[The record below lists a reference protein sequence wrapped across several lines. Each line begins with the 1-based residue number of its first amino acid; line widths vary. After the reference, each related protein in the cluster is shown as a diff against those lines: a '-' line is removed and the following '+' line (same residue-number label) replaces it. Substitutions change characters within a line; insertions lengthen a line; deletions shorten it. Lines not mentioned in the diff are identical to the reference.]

1 MKGDYNF
8 KKIEDKWQK
17 VWKKEEAFRASEDSQ
32 KKKYYCLEMYPY
44 PSGRIHMGQVRNYA
58 IGDVI
63 SRFMVMKDLNV
74 IHPIGWDALG
84 MPAENAA
91 ITQGIHPQ
99 KWTLDNISHMKGQ
112 LKRLGFSYDWSRE
125 VNTCLPEY
133 YKWNQWIFLKMF
145 DKGLAYRKKSRVN
158 WCPQCQTVLANE
170 QVIGE
175 KCWRCD
181 SVVKQKEMEQ
191 WFLKITDYAE
201 EILSGHDLL
210 EKWPEHVL
218 LMQKNWIGK
227 STGAHITFL
236 LSGSSQSIE
245 VFTTRIDTIFGA
257 TFMALSPEH
266 PLSQELIA
274 DSDQKEEH
282 QVWIQRTIETLRL
295 KKDVGEVEKEGIDT
309 GKKAINPFTGK
320 EIPVWIANFVL
331 MEYGTGAIMA
341 VPAHDQ
347 RDFEFAQKYSLPI
360 QEVIVPEGESPH
372 GKLEEAFED
381 YGVVVNSGPFS
392 GKHCD
397 DAMEEMA
404 QHAKENGFGRKSV
417 LYRIRDWGISRQRY
431 WGTPIPIIYCE
442 KCGTVGVPYEDLPVV
457 LPPEVKFSGEEG
469 SPLESEESFVKV
481 TCPKCKGDAR
491 RETDTM
497 DTFFDSSWYY
507 FRYTSAHEEKLPF
520 DPQSANYWL
529 PVDLYIG
536 GVEHAILHLI
546 YARFFCKLFR
556 DFGLTTIK
564 EPFPRLLAQGMVVK
578 DGAKMSKS
586 KGNVVD
592 PDDMIQKYGADSLRL
607 FILFASPPEKEF
619 IWTDEGVEGCFRFL
633 NRLWA
638 IVEDS
643 LDVFSEEASSP
654 EEERAGEAGK
664 LRVKMHQTIKKVSED
679 IEKRYHLN
687 TAISSLMEFY
697 NQIKKD
703 KDILRQSQ
711 EGRDLL
717 KEALESLILL
727 LSPFAPHLC
736 EELWEKTGHK
746 TFLFRTS
753 WPSFDSRLASEERV
767 TVVVQVNG
775 KLRDKFEADRG
786 SDEEEIKKEALGL
799 DRIKSIMGDKEPKKI
814 IYVQNKLV
822 NIVI

>member
-1 MKGDYNF
+1 
-8 KKIEDKWQK
+8 
-17 VWKKEEAFRASEDSQ
+17 
-32 KKKYYCLEMYPY
+32 
-44 PSGRIHMGQVRNYA
+44 
-58 IGDVI
+58 
-63 SRFMVMKDLNV
+63 
-74 IHPIGWDALG
+74 
-84 MPAENAA
+84 
-91 ITQGIHPQ
+91 
-99 KWTLDNISHMKGQ
+99 
-112 LKRLGFSYDWSRE
+112 
-125 VNTCLPEY
+125 
-133 YKWNQWIFLKMF
+133 
-145 DKGLAYRKKSRVN
+145 
-158 WCPQCQTVLANE
+158 
-170 QVIGE
+170 
-175 KCWRCD
+175 
-181 SVVKQKEMEQ
+181 
-191 WFLKITDYAE
+191 
-201 EILSGHDLL
+201 
-210 EKWPEHVL
+210 
-218 LMQKNWIGK
+218 
-227 STGAHITFL
+227 
-236 LSGSSQSIE
+236 
-245 VFTTRIDTIFGA
+245 
-257 TFMALSPEH
+257 
-266 PLSQELIA
+266 
-274 DSDQKEEH
+274 
-282 QVWIQRTIETLRL
+282 
-295 KKDVGEVEKEGIDT
+295 
-309 GKKAINPFTGK
+309 
-320 EIPVWIANFVL
+320 

>member
-1 MKGDYNF
+1 MKDDYDF
-8 KKIEDKWQK
+8 LKIEEKWQK
-17 VWKKEEAFRASEDSQ
+17 IWEKEGTFQSCEDPQ
-32 KKKYYCLEMYPY
+32 KTKYYCLEMYPY
-44 PSGRIHMGQVRNYA
+44 PSGRIHMGQVRNYT

-63 SRFMVMKDLNV
+63 SRYMFMKGFNV

-91 ITQGIHPQ
+91 ITEGIQPQ
-99 KWTLDNISHMKGQ
+99 KWTMDNIDHMRGQ

-145 DKGLAYRKKSRVN
+145 DRGLAYRKESWVN

-170 QVIGE
+170 QVIGDR
-175 KCWRCD
+175 CWRCD
-181 SVVKQKEMEQ
+181 SLVKQKKMEQ
-191 WFLKITDYAE
+191 WFLKITDYGE
-201 EILSGHDLL
+201 ELLSGHELL

-227 STGAHITFL
+227 STGAHVTFPL
-236 LSGSSQSIE
+236 LGSSQSIE
-245 VFTTRIDTIFGA
+245 VFTTRVDTIYGA
-257 TFMALSPEH
+257 TFIALSPEH

-274 DSDQKEEH
+274 GSPEE
-282 QVWIQRTIETLRL
+282 ETLREWIERNVEAMRIR
-295 KKDVGEVEKEGIDT
+295 KDLGDLEKEGVDT
-309 GKKAINPFTGK
+309 GKKAVNPYSGK
-320 EIPVWIANFVL
+320 EIPVWISNYVL

-360 QEVIVPEGESPH
+360 LEVIVPEGEHPK
-372 GKLEEAFED
+372 GKLDEAFEG
-381 YGVVVNSGPFS
+381 YGVLVNSGAFS
-392 GKHCD
+392 GLKSEE
-397 DAMEEMA
+397 AMEAMA
-404 QHAKENGFGRKSV
+404 RHAEENNFGRKSV
-417 LYRIRDWGISRQRY
+417 LYRLRDWGISRQRY
-431 WGTPIPIIYCE
+431 WGTPIPIIYCQ
-442 KCGTVGVPYEDLPVV
+442 KCGIVGVPYGDLPVL
-457 LPPEVKFSGEEG
+457 LPPQVEFTGEEG
-469 SPLESEESFVKV
+469 SPLETVESFIKT
-481 TCPKCKGDAR
+481 TCPQCKGEAR

-520 DPQSANYWL
+520 NPQNADYWL

-546 YARFFCKLFR
+546 YARFFCKFFR
-556 DFGLTTIK
+556 DFGLTK
-564 EPFPRLLAQGMVVK
+564 VDEPFPRLLAQGMVVK

-592 PDDMIQKYGADSLRL
+592 PDDMVEKFGADTLRL

-619 IWTDEGVEGCFRFL
+619 IWNDEGIEGCFRFL

-638 IVEDS
+638 IVHENRD
-643 LDVFSEEASSP
+643 LYAEKAAAPEGELGEEA
-654 EEERAGEAGK
+654 K
-664 LRVKMHQTIKKVSED
+664 MLRIRMHQTIRKVSED
-679 IEKRYHLN
+679 IEIRYHLN

-697 NQIKKD
+697 NQIKRD
-703 KDILRQSQ
+703 KESLRQSQ
-711 EGRDLL
+711 PGRVVLR
-717 KEALESLILL
+717 ESLESLVLL

-736 EELWEKTGHK
+736 EELWERTGHEE
-746 TFLFRTS
+746 FIFRTP
-753 WPSFDSRLASEERV
+753 WPSFDPLLASEERV

-775 KLRDKFEADRG
+775 KLRDKFEIERD
-786 SDEEEIKKEALGL
+786 SSEEEVTERALAL
-799 DRIKSIMGDKEPKKI
+799 SRIQAIIGDSKPRKI
-814 IYVQNKLV
+814 IHVQNKLI
-822 NIVI
+822 NIVV

>member
-8 KKIEDKWQK
+8 KKIEEKWQEI
-17 VWKKEEAFRASEDSQ
+17 WEKEEAFRASEDSQ
-32 KKKYYCLEMYPY
+32 KTKYYCLEMYPY

-63 SRFMVMKDLNV
+63 SRFMIMKDLNV

-145 DKGLAYRKKSRVN
+145 ERDLAYRKKSKVN

-181 SVVKQKEMEQ
+181 SLVEQKEMDQ

-227 STGAHITFL
+227 STGAHITFP
-236 LSGSSQSIE
+236 LSDSSLSIE

-257 TFMALSPEH
+257 TFLALSPEH
-266 PLSQELIA
+266 SLSQELIA
-274 DSDQKEEH
+274 DSGQKEEY
-282 QVWIQRTIETLRL
+282 QAWIQKNIETLRL

-309 GKKAINPFTGK
+309 GKKANNPFTGK
-320 EIPVWIANFVL
+320 EVPVWIANFVL

-360 QEVIVPEGESPH
+360 QEVIVPEEGLPQ

-381 YGVVVNSGPFS
+381 YGVVVNSGAFS
-392 GKHCD
+392 GKSCKE
-397 DAMEEMA
+397 AMEEMA
-404 QHAKENGFGRKSV
+404 QFAKEKGFGRKSV

-431 WGTPIPIIYCE
+431 WGTPIPMIYCQ
-442 KCGTVGVPYEDLPVV
+442 KCGIVGVPYEDLPVV

-469 SPLESEESFVKV
+469 SPLENVESFVKV
-481 TCPKCKGDAR
+481 TCPKCKGEAR

-507 FRYTSAHEEKLPF
+507 FRYTSAHEEELPF
-520 DPQSANYWL
+520 DPKSADYWL

-546 YARFFCKLFR
+546 YARFFCKFFR
-556 DFGLTTIK
+556 DFGLT
-564 EPFPRLLAQGMVVK
+564 PPARSGNGGQRWSK
-578 DGAKMSKS
+578 D
-586 KGNVVD
+586 V
-592 PDDMIQKYGADSLRL
+592 
-607 FILFASPPEKEF
+607 
-619 IWTDEGVEGCFRFL
+619 
-633 NRLWA
+633 
-638 IVEDS
+638 
-643 LDVFSEEASSP
+643 
-654 EEERAGEAGK
+654 
-664 LRVKMHQTIKKVSED
+664 
-679 IEKRYHLN
+679 
-687 TAISSLMEFY
+687 
-697 NQIKKD
+697 QIKGECC
-703 KDILRQSQ
+703 RS
-711 EGRDLL
+711 
-717 KEALESLILL
+717 
-727 LSPFAPHLC
+727 
-736 EELWEKTGHK
+736 
-746 TFLFRTS
+746 
-753 WPSFDSRLASEERV
+753 
-767 TVVVQVNG
+767 
-775 KLRDKFEADRG
+775 
-786 SDEEEIKKEALGL
+786 
-799 DRIKSIMGDKEPKKI
+799 
-814 IYVQNKLV
+814 
-822 NIVI
+822 